1 MTKFGKLALAG
12 GLVALVG
19 VGGAVAQNMR
29 ERGMERG
36 FGGPGFGGQ
45 MMGRMAGPGMLD
57 RLCLVDQANMTA
69 RIADRMVERLK
80 LTDAQKPPLKAL
92 QDAAAK
98 AMTDAKVICAD
109 KPDLASANG
118 RMAAMERRL
127 DLAASGVK
135 AIRPKFDA
143 FYAALDDA
151 QKKQLDAMGPGAPR
165 MGRGEHHAWGG
176 HGRGGPGFDGPQGG
190 PGGRGG
196 PGGFGGWGGPPRPPQ
211 P

>member
-36 FGGPGFGGQ
+36 FGGPMGG
-45 MMGRMAGPGMLD
+45 MMGHMAGPGMLD

-69 RIADRMVERLK
+69 RIADRLGEQLK

-118 RMAAMERRL
+118 RMAAVERRL

-135 AIRPKFDA
+135 AIRPDRKSVV
-143 FYAALDDA
+143 
-151 QKKQLDAMGPGAPR
+151 
-165 MGRGEHHAWGG
+165 
-176 HGRGGPGFDGPQGG
+176 
-190 PGGRGG
+190 
-196 PGGFGGWGGPPRPPQ
+196 
-211 P
+211 